1 MADDLLPV
9 PQLTDPTD
17 PVAYGKYRVAMVI
30 DGVVHQVLNLE
41 ASDAAR
47 YLSAPVFIQIPRSLY
62 VVPGDLYN
70 GTTFSPKE

>member
-1 MADDLLPV
+1 MADELLPV
-9 PQLTDPTD
+9 PELSD
-17 PVAYGKYRVAMVI
+17 PVDPISYGKYRIAMVI
-30 DGVVHQVLNLE
+30 NGVVHQVLNLE

-47 YLSAPVFIQIPRSLY
+47 YLSEPVFIQIPRSLN